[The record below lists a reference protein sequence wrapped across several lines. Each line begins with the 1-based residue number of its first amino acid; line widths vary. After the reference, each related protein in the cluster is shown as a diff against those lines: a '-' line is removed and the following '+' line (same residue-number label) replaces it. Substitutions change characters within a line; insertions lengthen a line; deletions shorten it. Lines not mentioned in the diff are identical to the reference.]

1 MAGDKEDPII
11 QPKASGGISLQV
23 PKLNETNYI
32 TWAIV
37 VEAIL
42 DDQELWEVVQPNEG
56 ANIDAKKNKTARS
69 FLFQVM
75 EGNILLQVSQY
86 KNAREIW
93 AALKAQFVGAERVQK
108 ARLYTDRTFRFL
120 VSLRRLAAWGLGPG
134 S

>member
-1 MAGDKEDPII
+1 MEQGCSTTSMAGDKEELVI

-23 PKLNETNYI
+23 PKLNGTNYI

-42 DDQELWEVVQPNEG
+42 DDQELWEIVQPNEG
-56 ANIDAKKNKTARS
+56 TVIDAKKNKTARS

-86 KNAREIW
+86 KNAREIY
-93 AALKAQFVGAERVQK
+93 AALKARFVGPSDSK
-108 ARLYTDRTFRFL
+108 RLD
-120 VSLRRLAAWGLGPG
+120 S
-134 S
+134 